1 MINRIL
7 AIAWLT
13 LQEAVRSK
21 LLISLA
27 TLLVA
32 GLVGLPFLIAGD
44 NTLSG
49 QIQVILTYTQVF
61 ATGTLSIATLWTA
74 CGGFS
79 MEIQD
84 RRLYLV
90 ITKPLHRYE
99 LWLGKWVGMLA
110 LNAGFLLLTGL
121 IISGMTR
128 YTIAHSQESP
138 QVKRA
143 VSEQFLLARQ
153 ALAPLTPDWSA
164 TATEVARTL
173 IHAGKAPAG
182 MPREAL
188 EQSLI
193 EEMKI
198 KRFTLPPG
206 TGVKFA
212 FALPDLPR
220 QPHDLILSYRFASTR
235 PERTPVAAR
244 WTVENPPDVPV
255 SFNVTNYPGL
265 RATLVL
271 EDKGT
276 WRAHGLTVTYQRL
289 DTDSQATLILA
300 DSTQHP
306 ELLVPCGSFEMNLAR
321 GLFVILCRLAFLAAL
336 GLAAGCLLSTPVA
349 LFTAF
354 FIIILMA
361 SSGYIESVA
370 TSGVFYVPHE
380 GHAEAPTNLDK
391 MIMHLFRGF
400 NAVTHPLTRLDPV
413 PLLAEGRVVSGE
425 LVVMAL
431 AWMAGLYTA
440 ITALIGILLF
450 NRRELG

>member
-1 MINRIL
+1 
-7 AIAWLT
+7 
-13 LQEAVRSK
+13 
-21 LLISLA
+21 
-27 TLLVA
+27 
-32 GLVGLPFLIAGD
+32 
-44 NTLSG
+44 
-49 QIQVILTYTQVF
+49 
-61 ATGTLSIATLWTA
+61 
-74 CGGFS
+74 
-79 MEIQD
+79 
-84 RRLYLV
+84 
-90 ITKPLHRYE
+90 
-99 LWLGKWVGMLA
+99 
-110 LNAGFLLLTGL
+110 
-121 IISGMTR
+121 
-128 YTIAHSQESP
+128 
-138 QVKRA
+138 
-143 VSEQFLLARQ
+143 
-153 ALAPLTPDWSA
+153 
-164 TATEVARTL
+164 
-173 IHAGKAPAG
+173 
-182 MPREAL
+182 
-188 EQSLI
+188 
-193 EEMKI
+193 
-198 KRFTLPPG
+198 
-206 TGVKFA
+206 
-212 FALPDLPR
+212 
-220 QPHDLILSYRFASTR
+220 
-235 PERTPVAAR
+235 
-244 WTVENPPDVPV
+244 VENPPDVPV

-276 WRAHGLTVTYQRL
+276 WRAHGLIVTYQRL